1 MSDTPE
7 FDYDGQEP
15 WGDDWWSGSGDADI
29 PPEDT
34 DLQPI
39 NFGTIEIAPGVFATI
54 TVEPG
59 TIFDPA
65 DIDLSGVEQLL
76 GMDVPDIEP
85 LNIEELPAGFD
96 FDDPDVRGPFHDFES
111 LKNFLDDTGLDNFG
125 DVYYDAAHDEYYF
138 EITGTE

>member
-1 MSDTPE
+1 MSDQPDPE
-7 FDYDGQEP
+7 FDGYNP
-15 WGDDWWSGSGDADI
+15 WGDNWWAGSGDSEA

-39 NFGTIEIAPGVFATI
+39 NFGTVELAPGVFATI

-65 DIDLSGVEQLL
+65 EIDLSGMQALL
-76 GMDVPDIEP
+76 GMET
-85 LNIEELPAGFD
+85 EETKLFLIQDLPPNFD
-96 FDDPDVRGPFHDFES
+96 FDNPDVRGPFHDRDA
-111 LKNFLDDTGLDNFG
+111 LLNFLDDTGLDNFG
-125 DVYYDAAHDEYYF
+125 DIYYDAAHDEYYF